1 MKVTFLRKL
10 TIFPPIMPKLLCPQC
25 GASHL
30 WIIRRNGRKCSICRH
45 EWTPAHWIVPG
56 IHMSEREWKKFLSC
70 FLRYKTRQG
79 IRLHFPHAHTVLLK
93 MSTVVRHVM
102 SDDLPDHFSGVV
114 EVDETYIAGTWYN
127 KRWAIRKQG
136 TKRGR
141 GTTKQ
146 PVFGI
151 FERERS
157 VVRIWVVPNVLKRT
171 LMPIIKKHIARGSTI
186 YSDGYQLYQETVHE
200 GYLHDFVDHH
210 QNEYARGEV
219 STNAMEGFWGLLK
232 RRLRSTGGIR
242 RERLSLYAAEEA
254 WRYNHRTRSE
264 SAQIQKLL
272 QLVKEFGGKKES

>member
-1 MKVTFLRKL
+1 
-10 TIFPPIMPKLLCPQC
+10 
-25 GASHL
+25 
-30 WIIRRNGRKCSICRH
+30 
-45 EWTPAHWIVPG
+45 
-56 IHMSEREWKKFLSC
+56 MSEREWKIFLRC
-70 FLRYKTRQG
+70 FLRYKTQKG
-79 IRLHFPHAHTVLLK
+79 IRLHFARAHTVLLK
-93 MSTVVRHVM
+93 MSRVLRLVM
-102 SDDLPDHFSGVV
+102 ADNLPAEFSGVV

-127 KRWAIRKQG
+127 KRWATRKHG

-171 LMPIIKKHIARGSTI
+171 LMPIITRHITRGSTI

-200 GYLHDFVDHH
+200 GYIHDYVDHH

-232 RRLRSTGGIR
+232 KRLRATGGIR
-242 RERLSLYAAEEA
+242 RERLYWYAAEEA
-254 WRYNHRTRSE
+254 WRYNHRKISE
-264 SAQIQKLL
+264 AGQIQKLL
-272 QLVKEFGGKKES
+272 QLLKEFSGRKES